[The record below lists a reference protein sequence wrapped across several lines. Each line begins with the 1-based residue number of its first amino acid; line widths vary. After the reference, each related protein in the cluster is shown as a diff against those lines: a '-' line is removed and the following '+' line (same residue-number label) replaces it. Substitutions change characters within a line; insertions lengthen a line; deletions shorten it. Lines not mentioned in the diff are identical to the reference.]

1 MIRIPESVAFY
12 WDDPVNRAALNIL
25 QDLTEVPADLSL
37 DEAERFELAALA
49 ARRVRV
55 DYWLMMR
62 ELWAAVW
69 GEAVRAQLPSARLLG
84 YGGHGNFA
92 ATAGEVYADPS
103 VAHAWAE
110 AGHCGVFEL
119 PGNNHLFTAVWLT
132 EDEREIQL
140 QFYVVDAD
148 QSCAISDG
156 LELGADWADDGES
169 RRETRG
175 GCFPLAKGP
184 TGLDHSAASQC
195 ASDAIHTFTSVL
207 A

>member
-1 MIRIPESVAFY
+1 MIRIPDSVAFY
-12 WDDPVNRAALNIL
+12 WNDPVNRAALNVL
-25 QDLTEVPADLSL
+25 QNLTEVPADLSL
-37 DEAERFELAALA
+37 VEAERFELAALA
-49 ARRVRV
+49 GRRVRV

-62 ELWAAVW
+62 EFWTAVW
-69 GEAVRAQLPSARLLG
+69 GEPVRAQLPSARLLS
-84 YGGHGNFA
+84 YGGHRDFA

-103 VAHAWAE
+103 IAHAWAE

-140 QFYVVDAD
+140 QLYVVDAD

-156 LELGADWADDGES
+156 LELGADWIEDGES
-169 RRETRG
+169 RRETRI
-175 GCFPLAKGP
+175 GCLPLAKGP
-184 TGLDHSAASQC
+184 TGLDHTAASQC
-195 ASDAIHTFTSVL
+195 ASDAIQILASVL